1 MEGRYLIIET
11 VKQDL
16 QSNEKEQ
23 ELLKAE
29 EKLAS
34 EKNIH
39 GIIARELKIKKE
51 QVTSTVTL
59 LDDSNTIPFIARYR
73 KEVTGELDE
82 EQIRTIEERLA
93 YLRNLSKR
101 REEIIASITSQE
113 KMTPELAQAIIKAEK
128 LQELED
134 LYLPYRPKK
143 RTRAQIALEKGLLP
157 LAELIIE
164 QNSTNENLDELA
176 APYLSE
182 ENKLNTTEEVFAGA
196 MDIIAEQISDTA
208 SYREL
213 IRDQLWRNAELSSE
227 LAVDEQT
234 GKDFLNY
241 KEYSEP
247 IRLMPPHRILAI
259 NRGENKEFLKV
270 RLIAPH
276 ETIVDKLSLK
286 IIHNYSST
294 LNSFLQNAIADSY
307 KRLILPSLDR
317 EIRSEMTMRAE
328 RQAINVFARNLRQLI
343 LQTPLANHTIMGLD
357 PGFRTGCKVA
367 VIDRSGKELATSTIY
382 LSMSKSQLEVA
393 EKVFLDLVKAHNV
406 TLVSIGNGTASYET
420 ENFVARLINEH
431 SLDLQYII
439 TNEAGASVYSASKL
453 AKEELPH
460 LDVSLRG
467 AVSIAR
473 RVQDPL
479 AELVKIEPKAIG
491 VGQYQHDVNQK
502 DLTKSL
508 GVVIE
513 SCVNHVG
520 VDLNTSSPALLGYVA
535 GIQAS
540 VAKNIVAWRNE
551 NGEFKNR
558 KQLLKVPRLGPA
570 AFTQCAGFLRINSGE
585 NPLDNTPVHPES
597 YELASKIIEELGFSL
612 KSKKPLPQELL
623 VVAAQANAEEI
634 AEKLVAGVP
643 TVKDILSALSKPG
656 RDPREDTPKPM
667 TRKNITKLSDLAVG
681 TIVKGTVHNITDF
694 GVFVDIGIKINGLIH
709 RSELS
714 KKPFRHPLDIVSVG
728 NIIDVMIINID
739 EARGR
744 IGLSLK
750 QVDESLLP
758 IEAI

>member
-1 MEGRYLIIET
+1 MIIET

-16 QSNEKEQ
+16 LLNEKEA
-23 ELLKAE
+23 EVLKTEA
-29 EKLAS
+29 KLAS
-34 EKNIH
+34 EKNIQE
-39 GIIARELKIKKE
+39 IIARELKIKKD
-51 QVTSTVTL
+51 QVTATVTL
-59 LDDSNTIPFIARYR
+59 LDDGNTIPFISRYR

-82 EQIRTIEERLA
+82 EKIRTIEERLA

-101 REEIIASITSQE
+101 REEIISSITSQE
-113 KMTPELAQAIIKAEK
+113 KMTPELQQAIIKAEK

-134 LYLPYRPKK
+134 LYLPYRLKK

-157 LAELIIE
+157 LAELIME
-164 QNSTNENLDELA
+164 QNCTHENLDEIA
-176 APYLSE
+176 APYFSE
-182 ENKLNTTEEVFAGA
+182 EHKLSTTEEVFAGA
-196 MDIIAEQISDTA
+196 TDIIAEQISDTA

-213 IRDQLWRNAELSSE
+213 VRDQLWRSAELSSE

-247 IRLMPPHRILAI
+247 IRLMPPHRILAV
-259 NRGENKEFLKV
+259 NRGGNKEFLKV
-270 RLIAPH
+270 KLVAPH

-286 IIHNYSST
+286 ITTNLSST
-294 LNSFLQNAIADSY
+294 LNSFLQSAIADSY
-307 KRLILPSLDR
+307 KRLIFPSLDR
-317 EIRSEMTMRAE
+317 EIRSEMTARAD
-328 RQAINVFARNLRQLI
+328 RQAISVFARNLRQLI
-343 LQTPLANHTIMGLD
+343 LQAPLANHTIMGLD

-382 LSMSKSQLEVA
+382 LSMSKAQLEVA
-393 EKVFLDLVKAHNV
+393 EKVFLDLARKHNV

-431 SLDLQYII
+431 SLDIQYII

-520 VDLNTSSPALLGYVA
+520 VDLNTSSPALLSYVA
-535 GIQAS
+535 GIQSS

-597 YELASKIIEELGFSL
+597 YDLASKIIKELGFAL
-612 KSKKPLPQELL
+612 NPKKALPQELL
-623 VVAAQANAEEI
+623 AVATQANAEEI
-634 AEKLVAGVP
+634 ATKLEAGVP

-681 TIVKGTVHNITDF
+681 TIVKGTVHNVTDF

-714 KKPFRHPLDIVSVG
+714 NKPFRHPLDIVSVG
-728 NIIDVMIINID
+728 DIIDVVMINID

-750 QVDESLLP
+750 QVDETLVVN
-758 IEAI
+758 